1 MNPQETK
8 PGRLALCVA
17 AAVLSL
23 AACSDRASEQS
34 AERKVDAA
42 VEKTQDATV
51 AAARKAAELAEKAR
65 DNTKAYFQ
73 SPEGKQDVA
82 AAKNALK
89 DAGTALTGK
98 TDDAAIT
105 ASVMAALARDPELSA
120 RRIDVQHPIGHRA
133 TRRTCAEHRR
143 QGAGGNAR
151 PRRER
156 RQFGRQPAGSDVDEL
171 ISSGCWRA
179 PACRPG
185 SSLLRP

>member
-1 MNPQETK
+1 M
-8 PGRLALCVA
+8 
-17 AAVLSL
+17 
-23 AACSDRASEQS
+23 
-34 AERKVDAA
+34 
-42 VEKTQDATV
+42 

-120 RRIDVQHPIGHRA
+120 RRIDVRTQSGTVQLAGPAPSTDAKARA
-133 TRRTCAEHRR
+133 ETL
-143 QGAGGNAR
+143 AR
-151 PRRER
+151 AVK
-156 RQFGRQPAGSDVDEL
+156 GVSSVDNRLEVT
-171 ISSGCWRA
+171 STN
-179 PACRPG
+179 
-185 SSLLRP
+185 